1 MIKHLVLSGG
11 GPNNVL
17 QLGALHQIWKK
28 GYINYDHLESV
39 YGTSAGSILGLTAA
53 LKYDMN
59 IVSDFFIK
67 RPWDKVLSFKGEEL
81 LQMIENKGYVDMS
94 FIKEIID
101 TFLTAKNVSTDI
113 TFIELFNTTNV
124 IFNVYSVKLT
134 TFDKIVFN
142 HIHYPSMP
150 VKTAILMSCAL
161 PPIFKPISY
170 NGEYYLDG
178 GMLCNY
184 PINDCVL
191 KYANMDEIL
200 GIHIQLIDDNNN
212 IETFSDLVSMPDYL
226 LMIIK
231 ILINNVQKQQYI
243 SNDNEILIKT
253 SKGAINI
260 DSWKVLL
267 DQDKKVELFNQGIQ
281 LGNDFL
287 TKQSLKT
294 DPECQ
299 HLA

>member
-11 GPNNVL
+11 GPNNIL
-17 QLGALHQIWKK
+17 QLGAMHHLWET

-39 YGTSAGSILGLTAA
+39 YSTSAGSLLGLTSV

-67 RPWDKVLSFKGEEL
+67 RPWDKVFSFKAEEL
-81 LQMIENKGYVDMS
+81 LQMIENKGYVDVS
-94 FIKEIID
+94 FINEIID

-113 TFIELFNTTNV
+113 TFLELFNNTNV
-124 IFNVYSVKLT
+124 NFNVYSVKLS
-134 TFDKIVFN
+134 TFEKTVLN
-142 HIHYPSMP
+142 HINTPSMP

-161 PPIFKPISY
+161 PPMFKPISY

-191 KYANMDEIL
+191 KYANIDEIL
-200 GIHIQLIDDNNN
+200 GIHIQFVEDNY
-212 IETFSDLVSMPDYL
+212 IKPFSDLVSMPDYM
-226 LMIIK
+226 LMIVK
-231 ILINNVQKQQYI
+231 ILISNIQKQEYI
-243 SNDNEILIKT
+243 STVNEVVIKT
-253 SKGAINI
+253 TNGAINI

-267 DQDKKVELFNQGIQ
+267 DQEKKVELYNQGIEY
-281 LGNDFL
+281 GKEFL
-287 TKQSLKT
+287 TKQNLKT
-294 DPECQ
+294 DQECQ